1 MMLSASLW
9 RMTSTPT
16 WQDEI
21 EKPYGRLAA
30 GSNQLLIKTQ
40 NSARRRTISVGTPP
54 RASATRRSAGKMGC
68 QGGESSIINRATDRL
83 DRGLPDALP

>member
-21 EKPYGRLAA
+21 EDAAERLKGYMHLAH
-30 GSNQLLIKTQ
+30 LLLTRCFLM
-40 NSARRRTISVGTPP
+40 SHFFLSVPDTLC
-54 RASATRRSAGKMGC
+54 SF
-68 QGGESSIINRATDRL
+68 SIRDFVDHLRFSQ
-83 DRGLPDALP
+83 R

>member
-21 EKPYGRLAA
+21 ELEDEWPPCVAPFVAWG
-30 GSNQLLIKTQ
+30 TT
-40 NSARRRTISVGTPP
+40 RTILMTLCDSLLLTLPAPSSVSRQGQHCTLIQP
-54 RASATRRSAGKMGC
+54 S
-68 QGGESSIINRATDRL
+68 QGGWM
-83 DRGLPDALP
+83 GGQ

>member
-30 GSNQLLIKTQ
+30 GSNQLLIKTRIALVAGLYQ
-40 NSARRRTISVGTPP
+40 SAPRLAPVPP
-54 RASATRRSAGKMGC
+54 GEAQAKWGAKAESRAS
-68 QGGESSIINRATDRL
+68 
-83 DRGLPDALP
+83 